1 MLSRRRARHYTR
13 PAMPNNRRPRLAP
26 PFAVFIALLLPACA
40 PAGQYAPPCPVLRL
54 LGDAADIS
62 SFDARGQDLTDL
74 QVSGRITGVPASCQS
89 GGRGRTAATMH
100 VQMQVTR
107 GPALR
112 AGTAQL
118 PYFVTI
124 MDGDQVLEQRDYRL
138 GVEFPANV
146 DTVTVNGPDIDM
158 EIPDTQQK
166 SGAAYT
172 IYEGFRLTPQQL
184 QYNRH
189 RGGA

>member
-13 PAMPNNRRPRLAP
+13 RAMPNNRRPRLESLFTAST
-26 PFAVFIALLLPACA
+26 ALLLSACSQ
-40 PAGQYAPPCPVLRL
+40 PGQYAPPCPVLRL

-74 QVSGRITGVPASCQS
+74 VVAGRITGVPASCQS
-89 GGRGRTAATMH
+89 GGRGKTAATMH

-112 AGTAQL
+112 TGTAQL

-124 MDGDQVLEQRDYRL
+124 VDGGAVLEQRDYVL

-146 DTVTVNGPDIDM
+146 DTFTVDGPEINMVFPVTP
-158 EIPDTQQK
+158 EK
-166 SGAAYT
+166 SAAAYT
-172 IYEGFRLTPQQL
+172 IYVGFRLTPQQL
-184 QYNRH
+184 QYNR
-189 RGGA
+189 RGGG

>member
-1 MLSRRRARHYTR
+1 MLSRRRAGHYTR
-13 PAMPNNRRPRLAP
+13 RAMPNNRRPFRKSL
-26 PFAVFIALLLPACA
+26 FAVPIALLLSACSQ
-40 PAGQYAPPCPVLRL
+40 PGQFAPPCPVLRL
-54 LGDAADIS
+54 LGDAADLS

-74 QVSGRITGVPASCQS
+74 LVSGRITGVPASCQS
-89 GGRGRTAATMH
+89 GGRGKTAATMH

-112 AGTAQL
+112 SSTAQL

-124 MDGDQVLEQRDYRL
+124 MDGNQVLEQRDYVL

-146 DTVTVNGPDIDM
+146 DTVTVDGPDIDM
-158 EIPDTQQK
+158 VFPVTQQK
-166 SGAAYT
+166 SAAAYT
-172 IYEGFRLTPQQL
+172 IYVGFRLTPQQL
-184 QYNRH
+184 QYNR